1 MNSEQINLVKASF
14 AKIEPVAEGAAV
26 LFYARLFEIAPDL
39 QRLFKGDI
47 REQGR
52 KLMRMIGAAVKGL
65 DRLEEIVPAVRAL
78 GARHAGYGVRD
89 RDYET
94 VAKALLWTLERAL
107 GDEFTAETRSAWT
120 AVYNLLAQT
129 MKDAAACERAEM
141 KTEEYRIAGETVGAE
156 LHKSGMMRERR
167 YANLYEI

>member
-1 MNSEQINLVKASF
+1 MNEQMTGEQINLVRASL

-52 KLMRMIGAAVKGL
+52 KLMRMIGAAVRSL
-65 DRLEEIVPAVRAL
+65 DRLEEIAPAARAL
-78 GARHAGYGVRD
+78 GARHVAYGVKD
-89 RDYET
+89 HHYET

-107 GDEFTAETRSAWT
+107 GAEFTAETRAAWT
-120 AVYNLLAQT
+120 AIYQLLAQT
-129 MKDAAACERAEM
+129 MKDAAACERAE
-141 KTEEYRIAGETVGAE
+141 TTTAIV
-156 LHKSGMMRERR
+156 
-167 YANLYEI
+167 